1 MVNENSST
9 VENPESDSLCMQCG
23 GEVQSEDEFCVH
35 CGNVF
40 AEQLHCR
47 THPQSDAEGV
57 CLICRVPYCA
67 ECGAT
72 VGTVFLCRGH
82 STIEVF
88 DHGASVF
95 RSADLGLAEIASQVL
110 TESGYHPFLV
120 SRAIVPVTNLG
131 RLTPNTSVGPHIVIV
146 PFHEF
151 LTAEEELK
159 KQDIVA

>member
-1 MVNENSST
+1 M
-9 VENPESDSLCMQCG
+9 
-23 GEVQSEDEFCVH
+23 
-35 CGNVF
+35 
-40 AEQLHCR
+40 
-47 THPQSDAEGV
+47 
-57 CLICRVPYCA
+57 ICREPYCA

-82 STIEVF
+82 STDEVF

-95 RSADLGLAEIASQVL
+95 RSVDLGLAEIASQVL

-131 RLTPNTSVGPHIVIV
+131 RVTPDTSGGPHVVIV

-159 KQDIVA
+159 KQEIVA